1 MAKPKLLI
9 VDDDEGIRNQMK
21 WALSDSY
28 DIFLAEDRERALKV
42 LNSEKPSLILLDL
55 GLPPDPR
62 GAGEGLKTLKEIGA
76 IDRTAKVV
84 IITGNNEKAN
94 ALKAVEGGAFDFFV
108 KPPDLEEVRIILKR
122 AWNLISLERENIALK
137 EKSLHT
143 GIEGILGDSPPME
156 QVFSL
161 MRKGGTSD
169 ASVLIVG
176 ESGTG
181 KELIAKAIHGLSN
194 RKEGPFIA
202 INCGAIPENLL
213 ESELFGHEKGSFTG
227 AEAQRKGKIEYANQ
241 GTLFLDEIGELPLG
255 LQVKLLRFLQEHSV
269 ERVGGREGIPVDVRV
284 LCATNR
290 DLAKATEDG
299 FFRKDLYYRLGVV
312 TITVPPLRK
321 REEDIVLMAKTFLT
335 NYSRQHK
342 KKIKEFSIDA
352 LSGLRTYSWPGNVR
366 ELENKIR
373 RAVIMSDSK
382 FLTLMDLELNEPDKV
397 LPMESLKE
405 ARNQTE
411 RDHITRVLRKHAW
424 NITKAASELR
434 VSRPTLHDLIKKHN
448 IMLDR
453 Q

>member
-21 WALSDSY
+21 WALSDAY

-143 GIEGILGDSPPME
+143 GIEGILGDSPPMQ

-161 MRKGGTSD
+161 MRKVAPSD

>member
-1 MAKPKLLI
+1 
-9 VDDDEGIRNQMK
+9 
-21 WALSDSY
+21 
-28 DIFLAEDRERALKV
+28 
-42 LNSEKPSLILLDL
+42 
-55 GLPPDPR
+55 
-62 GAGEGLKTLKEIGA
+62 
-76 IDRTAKVV
+76 
-84 IITGNNEKAN
+84 
-94 ALKAVEGGAFDFFV
+94 
-108 KPPDLEEVRIILKR
+108 
-122 AWNLISLERENIALK
+122 
-137 EKSLHT
+137 
-143 GIEGILGDSPPME
+143 
-156 QVFSL
+156 
-161 MRKGGTSD
+161 MRKVAPSD